1 MIEYIL
7 IGGLMDNFLG
17 NFDSSFLNNCG
28 INCDNL
34 DINKLL
40 VILLILTGRLKIES
54 ITIFPN
60 DFTVTLGTF
69 RIL

>member
-1 MIEYIL
+1 ME
-7 IGGLMDNFLG
+7 NFLN
-17 NFDSSFLNNCG
+17 NFDSGIFNNWG

-40 VILLILTGRLKIES
+40 VILLILTGTLKIES
-54 ITIFPN
+54 ITVFPN

>member
-1 MIEYIL
+1 
-7 IGGLMDNFLG
+7 MDNFLS
-17 NFDSSFLNNCG
+17 NFDSSIFNNWG

-40 VILLILTGRLKIES
+40 VILLILTGTLKIES
-54 ITIFPN
+54 ITVFPN